1 MIEHHDREEATDDQQ
16 QDRDEP
22 QPDSPTREAEPG
34 IPDVPEESEV
44 AEEA

>member
-1 MIEHHDREEATDDQQ
+1 MIEHHDREDATDDQQ
-16 QDRDEP
+16 HDRDEP

-34 IPDVPEESEV
+34 IPVPEESEA